1 MQHGEGILAYLTARA
16 STLPLL
22 ECEECGMIIKGK
34 AHMTAPLTHL
44 ISTECFYFIHSFI
57 NRLRSIA
64 RRFIFLPIYPSLLA
78 MGYHLLASSIR
89 FPIISLAS
97 ELVERARR

>member
-22 ECEECGMIIKGK
+22 ECEECGMITKGK

-44 ISTECFYFIHSFI
+44 ISTECFYYYSFIHQQI
-57 NRLRSIA
+57 T
-64 RRFIFLPIYPSLLA
+64 
-78 MGYHLLASSIR
+78 
-89 FPIISLAS
+89 
-97 ELVERARR
+97 